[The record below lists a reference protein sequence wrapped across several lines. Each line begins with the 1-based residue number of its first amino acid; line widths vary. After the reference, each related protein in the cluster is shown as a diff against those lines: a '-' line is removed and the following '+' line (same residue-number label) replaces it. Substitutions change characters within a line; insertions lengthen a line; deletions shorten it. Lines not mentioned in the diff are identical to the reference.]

1 MSSEPKWSRAQFV
14 PLINFKSGE
23 AHHDERSNCG
33 FNEEAQQM
41 QEKMKRAHEE
51 LNALELTGQAAGGMV
66 KVTIS
71 GKYEM
76 KRVQIDPAAMDD
88 REMLEDLVVT
98 AYTDAFKQ
106 AEAASQAL
114 MSGATAGMPMP
125 PGFKLPF

>member
-1 MSSEPKWSRAQFV
+1 MSKV
-14 PLINFKSGE
+14 PHILV
-23 AHHDERSNCG
+23 SNDDG
-33 FNEEAQQM
+33 YLAPGLL
-41 QEKMKRAHEE
+41 A
-51 LNALELTGQAAGGMV
+51 LVNALELTGQAAGGLV

>member
-1 MSSEPKWSRAQFV
+1 
-14 PLINFKSGE
+14 
-23 AHHDERSNCG
+23 
-33 FNEEAQQM
+33 M